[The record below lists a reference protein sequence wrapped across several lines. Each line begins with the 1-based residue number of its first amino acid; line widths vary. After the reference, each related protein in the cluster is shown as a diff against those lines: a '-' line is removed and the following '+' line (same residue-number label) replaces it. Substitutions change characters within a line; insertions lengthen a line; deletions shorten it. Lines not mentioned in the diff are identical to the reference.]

1 MGWTIVQPSPSH
13 IQARKVVSSGYDVSN
28 FAFSQVNTADE
39 QPLQNEELLSLP
51 ALYALLKEVD
61 RDEDNCFLMRGK
73 PVGQNEDLSYGLTDS
88 HWIDCSSKQFQLD
101 LDNETDLLNK
111 DASLDERVAV
121 ALEELPFLKNCRFIA
136 QLSSSAGLGI
146 IKKGEKEEDKSKK
159 YCLRLWLEAD
169 KAYSCLELKH
179 HLEPFS
185 NVIDLSMFEPTRR
198 HYIMRGFFPGTP
210 NLLMDEPHLAYY
222 EGEVLSLDEIP
233 GEIKENARKK
243 AKAPSKKTNQAPDK
257 TGKAWKTLYNT
268 NRQYLVS
275 ELEKDA
281 VNGELADI
289 RNGIFSELFFE
300 NIH

>member
-28 FAFSQVNTADE
+28 FAFSQVNTAVE

-101 LDNETDLLNK
+101 LDNETDLLYQ

-159 YCLRLWLEAD
+159 YCLRLWVETD
-169 KAYSCLELKH
+169 KA
-179 HLEPFS
+179 
-185 NVIDLSMFEPTRR
+185 
-198 HYIMRGFFPGTP
+198 
-210 NLLMDEPHLAYY
+210 
-222 EGEVLSLDEIP
+222 
-233 GEIKENARKK
+233 
-243 AKAPSKKTNQAPDK
+243 
-257 TGKAWKTLYNT
+257 
-268 NRQYLVS
+268 
-275 ELEKDA
+275 
-281 VNGELADI
+281 I
-289 RNGIFSELFFE
+289 RALNFI
-300 NIH
+300 II